1 MKGFPDL
8 PPIWLAGFVLIAWFL
23 AAELPLLIV
32 FGPLFQLLGL
42 VTCFAGFAAITW
54 SALWFWRK
62 KTTIEPHEAPK
73 ALITEGPYR
82 YSRNP
87 IYLGLVMIL
96 TGYVLWLGALSAVLL
111 PGLFISVL
119 TLRFI
124 QPEEARLVEVFGAE
138 AERYLQAT
146 RRWL

>member
-8 PPIWLAGFVLIAWFL
+8 PPIWLAGFVVIAWFL

-42 VTCFAGFAAITW
+42 VTCFTGFAAITW

-124 QPEEARLVEVFGAE
+124 QPEEARLVEAFGAE